1 LTAMP
6 KAPVVTLAGVAFKG
20 RPETDDL
27 RGTMA
32 KPILS
37 ALREAFPGAHFRGFD
52 AVVAAQ
58 TIRDTFRLD
67 PVASVADAFAGSH
80 LVVIANNHP
89 CFERMPL
96 SALAETMARPAVIF
110 DFWNNFG
117 AANVELPTDIIYTGV
132 GELGRTARELE
143 ARS

>member
-1 LTAMP
+1 
-6 KAPVVTLAGVAFKG
+6 VITLAGVAFKG

-32 KPILS
+32 KPILA
-37 ALREAFPGAHFRGFD
+37 ALRQAFPDGHFRGFD
-52 AVVAAQ
+52 AVVPAH
-58 TIRDTFRLD
+58 TIRDTFHLD
-67 PVASVADAFAGSH
+67 PVVSLAEAFAGSH
-80 LVVIANNHP
+80 LVIIANNHP

-117 AANVELPTDIIYTGV
+117 AATVELPQNVVYTGV

-143 ARS
+143 AAC